1 MRNVR
6 KRIMFMSCLALIT
19 TVSSLCVFG
28 NQIPAYAA
36 RQDAIV
42 LTSTVTTNSVASSNS
57 IEALPIIK
65 VLVSDVI
72 TDKSMYN
79 PGEKVHV
86 KVKLNNTTGKAITA
100 GIIEL
105 NVKHLGNQ
113 VGSTITQTYSVN
125 NGKKTNISLSWI
137 APNEDFK
144 GYLLEITCK
153 DSTGNII
160 DNGTTA
166 VDVSS
171 SWLKFPRYGY
181 VSNYKSDVNTA
192 DVIDQ
197 LSKFHINGLQFYDW
211 QDRHH
216 DPVAGEGSNVDEQW
230 QDLSKHDVYKS
241 TIDGYISNAHNAG
254 MAAMQYNLIYGATQG
269 YETDGVKKE
278 WGLFK
283 QPNGTSSEQWT
294 MTMPDGW
301 ETDALYFMDP
311 LNKDWQNYIFA
322 REKEVFEAFDFDGW
336 HMDTVGDFGTVY
348 KADGTPV
355 SITTT
360 FKEFLDSAKT
370 TFPNKLIMMNP
381 VGNKGHEQVNAS
393 KVDGVYTEIWD
404 WDGFPNYNSL
414 KGVVDQARIE
424 TNGKSLIVPAYM
436 NYDYA
441 KKKSEEDPGEF
452 NTSSILLTDAAV
464 IAAGGSRLELG
475 DDTRML
481 CAEYFPNKNLV
492 MSKDLIQRERKYYD
506 FIVAYE
512 NLLRDGQINSTNEI
526 EVNGYEN
533 SKTGQPN
540 KIWTYSKKDSNYDII
555 QMINL
560 LGVYDNS
567 WRSADAKKQTPT
579 KVDNLAVKY
588 YTTQDIS
595 SVSIASPDSNNC
607 KSQDLAFTKG
617 TDDKGNYI
625 TFTVPSLEYW
635 DMIYMKKTTLE
646 NMTGQQDSISS
657 IKNSITNPGF
667 EDGLMGWNVT
677 GTSYGLDSNDSY
689 SGNNKIYFYNSGA
702 YEQKIE
708 QKVTGLSNGMY
719 TVTAMVKQNTGNPDY
734 AIMELTSGGE
744 TTKVNIPHSDQYEKI
759 EGKVTANDGNLNIAF
774 NYKSSGGEANL
785 QIDDIQ
791 LLDESGKVISKE
803 EVAPKYVE
811 EETPQVAQPNAISV
825 GGLANGSF
833 ETGDSTGWSA
843 TISDEYGV
851 NGEDAYNGNYK
862 CYFWGEGNQ
871 KLQQTVKGIPN
882 GNYTV
887 KAVVK
892 QNTGTPSMSRMEL
905 SNDGGEL
912 GYVDIQHGDS
922 YNEISKQVNVTDGK
936 LTVIF
941 HQESSGEFTNLQID
955 EVRLL
960 GADGKELI

>member
-1 MRNVR
+1 MIV
-6 KRIMFMSCLALIT
+6 SCLVFAT
-19 TVSSLCVFG
+19 TVSLLCISGTKVSTYSAIKESV
-28 NQIPAYAA
+28 IPLGVA
-36 RQDAIV
+36 
-42 LTSTVTTNSVASSNS
+42 TTNST
-57 IEALPIIK
+57 EAAPVTK
-65 VLVSDVI
+65 VLVADVT
-72 TDKSMYN
+72 TDKSMYKA
-79 PGEKVHV
+79 GEKVNV
-86 KVKLNNTTGKAITA
+86 KVELNNTTGQEITD
-100 GIIEL
+100 GTVEL
-105 NVKHLGNQ
+105 NVKHLEKQ
-113 VGSTITQTYSVN
+113 VGSPITQTYSVN
-125 NGKKTNISLSWI
+125 NGEKTEISLVWI

-160 DNGTTA
+160 DSGTTA
-166 VDVSS
+166 IDVSS
-171 SWLKFPRYGY
+171 NWLKFPRYGY
-181 VSNYKSDVNTA
+181 LTKYNNDVNTE
-192 DVIDQ
+192 DVINQ
-197 LSKFHINGLQFYDW
+197 LKKFHINGLQFYDW

-216 DPVAGEGSNVDEQW
+216 DPIAGEGSQVDEKW

-241 TIDGYISNAHNAG
+241 TIEGYISNAHNAG
-254 MAAMQYNLIYGATQG
+254 MSAMQYNLIYGATQG
-269 YETDGVKKE
+269 YDTDGSGVKKE
-278 WGLFK
+278 WGLYK

-294 MTMPDGW
+294 MKMPDSW

-311 LNKDWQNYIFA
+311 SNKEWQNYIFA

-355 SITTT
+355 SITST
-360 FKEFLDSAKT
+360 FKEFLNTAKEA
-370 TFPNKLIMMNP
+370 FPNKYIMMNP
-381 VGNKGHEQVNAS
+381 VGNKGHEQVNTS

-424 TNGKSLIVPAYM
+424 TNGKSLMVPAYM

-441 KKKSEEDPGEF
+441 KKKSEQKPGEF
-452 NTSSILLTDAAV
+452 NTSSVLLTDASV
-464 IAAGGSRLELG
+464 LAAGGSRLELG

-481 CAEYFPNKNLV
+481 CSEYFPNRNLL
-492 MSKDLIQRERKYYD
+492 MSQNLIQRERKYYD

-526 EVNGYEN
+526 GVSGYEN

-540 KIWTYSKKDSNYDII
+540 KIWTFGKKDANYDVI

-560 LGVYDNS
+560 LGVYDNG

-579 KVDNLAVKY
+579 KAENFTVKY
-588 YTTQDIS
+588 YTTQDIA
-595 SVSIASPDSNNC
+595 SVSIASPDSNDC

-635 DMIYMKKTTLE
+635 DMIYMKKTAPE
-646 NMTGQQDSISS
+646 NMAGQQDSISS
-657 IKNSITNPGF
+657 IKNSIVNPGF

-677 GTSYGLDSNDSY
+677 GTSYGLDSNDVY
-689 SGNNKIYFYNSGA
+689 SGNKKIYFYNAGA

-708 QKVTGLSNGMY
+708 QKVTGLDNGTY

-734 AIMELTSGGE
+734 AAMELTSGGE
-744 TTKVNIPHSDQYEKI
+744 TTKVNISHSDQYEKI
-759 EGKVTANDGNLNIAF
+759 EGKATVNDGKLNIAF
-774 NYKSSGGEANL
+774 NYKSSGEANL

-791 LLDESGKVISKE
+791 LLDEKGNVISKE

-811 EETPQVAQPNAISV
+811 EETPQVAQPTAISV
-825 GGLANGSF
+825 GRLVNGGF

-843 TISDEYGV
+843 TIADGYGV
-851 NGEDAYNGNYK
+851 NEEDAYNGNYK
-862 CYFWGEGNQ
+862 CYFWGQGKE
-871 KLQQTVKGIPN
+871 KLQQTVTGIPD
-882 GNYTV
+882 GIYTV

-936 LTVIF
+936 LTITF